1 MTRTKN
7 AMLHPV
13 VIPISDA
20 LISPELM
27 DVSILVDCDERRVRG
42 RYMRLNS
49 LARASRRTGSPR
61 MVPYPADFGSED
73 DSASAE
79 RSIGCGAS
87 FGTPCAKFRIGGTS
101 FSDEVDVLYWSAHA

>member
-13 VIPISDA
+13 VIPISDV
-20 LISPELM
+20 LISPELI
-27 DVSILVDCDERRVRG
+27 DVSILVDCDERGG

-73 DSASAE
+73 ESASAE

-87 FGTPCAKFRIGGTS
+87 FGTPCAKFKIGGTS
-101 FSDEVDVLYWSAHA
+101 LSDEVDVLYWSAHA